1 MIREESKAKKKS
13 TMICKNANEGNMG
26 NMGNIHDLLLP
37 LKDKNIEDL
46 PMSK

>member
-13 TMICKNANEGNMG
+13 LMICKNPNEGN
-26 NMGNIHDLLLP
+26 IQDLLLP

>member
-26 NMGNIHDLLLP
+26 NIHDLLLP